1 LVGVAGYNV
10 GVDSDTIG
18 RSLLILGALI
28 ALIGAAVLVFSRVPF
43 LGRLPG
49 DISFQRDGFS
59 FFVPV
64 VTCILLSIILTV
76 IINVAI
82 RLFR

>member
-1 LVGVAGYNV
+1 M
-10 GVDSDTIG
+10 DSDTIG
-18 RSLLILGALI
+18 RSLLVLGAAI
-28 ALIGAAVLVFSRVPF
+28 AIVGVGVLVFSRVPF

-59 FFVPV
+59 FFFPV
-64 VTCILLSIILTV
+64 VTCILLSIVLTV
-76 IINVAI
+76 VVNVAI